1 MTTTNAPPPAGGPRS
16 RHLLLVHAGHD
27 GGTTFRLRDAAIE
40 GIREAGDGI
49 ELRVLPALVAGP
61 SDLLWADGIL
71 LGTPEHFGY
80 MAGALK
86 DFFDRTFYPVEG
98 RTEGR
103 PYALF
108 VSAGTDGS
116 GTVNAVQRIVTGYR
130 WRDVAPPLLVV
141 GRLDGRALER
151 ARELGA
157 TLAAGLALGLF

>member
-1 MTTTNAPPPAGGPRS
+1 MTATSASSRTDGVPS

-27 GGTTFRLRDAAIE
+27 GGTTFRLRDAAID
-40 GIREAGDGI
+40 GIREAGEGV

-61 SDLLWADGIL
+61 SDLLWADAIL

-130 WRDVAPPLLVV
+130 WREVAPPLLVV
-141 GRLDGRALER
+141 GRVDDLALDR

>member
-1 MTTTNAPPPAGGPRS
+1 MSATSPPSAAAPRK
-16 RHLLLVHAGHD
+16 RLLLVHAGHD
-27 GGTTFRLRDAAIE
+27 GGTTFRLRDAVIE
-40 GIREAGDGI
+40 GIREAGDDV

-61 SDLLWADGIL
+61 SDLLWADALL

-98 RTEGR
+98 RTEGK

-116 GTVNAVQRIVTGYR
+116 GTLNAVQRIVTGYR
-130 WRDVAPPLLVV
+130 WREVAPPLLVV
-141 GRLDGRALER
+141 GRVDDGALAR